1 MTLGWREW
9 KRHPAHEHTWVNWKI
24 NWTAAFAKMRH
35 ISRMTTGKTTFGA
48 NQATEMEQAQ
58 QMATSLDNLA
68 NASIQK
74 NTTINNLVI
83 VMTNAALSKAI
94 HYIQCT
100 LATMMTNKTPTP
112 GTPAP
117 PGQPTG
123 ERTRPPDW
131 ATVKPPWD
139 RTGYCW
145 SHGFKV
151 KLGHTSSTC
160 TSCKASHQPG
170 ATRTNTMGGSIINAG
185 WPAAPPTLST

>member
-1 MTLGWREW
+1 
-9 KRHPAHEHTWVNWKI
+9 
-24 NWTAAFAKMRH
+24 
-35 ISRMTTGKTTFGA
+35 MTTGEATFGA
-48 NQATEMEQAQ
+48 NQAAEMEQAQ
-58 QMATSLDNLA
+58 QMAGILINNLIEEEDIARQRSPLDSNIYAELLRRSNASFLLDLELDNLA

-74 NTTINNLVI
+74 NTTINNLV
-83 VMTNAALSKAI
+83 MTNTALSKAI
-94 HYIQCT
+94 QYIQCT
-100 LATMMTNKTPTP
+100 LVTMMTNQTPTP

-139 RTGYCW
+139 KTGYCW
-145 SHGFKV
+145 CHGFKV